1 MRRVLLV
8 ALVLV
13 VVLGVLLARGRGPRP
28 AVVELAPVA
37 RRAVFQSFVSASG
50 EIVAAR
56 YADIGSNVM
65 GRLAELRVA
74 EGDRVAAGQ
83 VLALID
89 PVQARSEK
97 EAVLALLRSLGAEAR
112 AAEAR
117 ELDAVRARDR
127 ARELAAQGLLP
138 QSELDSALAAADAAG
153 ASRRAAE
160 DRVAQA
166 QAQLRKAEDALSK
179 TAITSPMAG
188 VVTRLAVREGEM
200 VVVGVQNQ
208 PGTILMTISDLAQ
221 IDAEVKVAEAD
232 VLRLRVGQKAEVTLE
247 AQPGQSFGGEV
258 VQIGASALPVTG
270 VAAAARE
277 FRLVVRLQ
285 APANALKPG
294 LTCDARILADEQRD
308 VLAVPLQAVVLRSAG
323 SGEKTGLFA
332 VQDGRARFAPVEAGL
347 IGGLEMSVKGVP
359 EGTTVV
365 AGPFQALRELK
376 DGDRV
381 TSK

>member
-1 MRRVLLV
+1 MC
-8 ALVLV
+8 
-13 VVLGVLLARGRGPRP
+13 
-28 AVVELAPVA
+28 
-37 RRAVFQSFVSASG
+37 
-50 EIVAAR
+50 I
-56 YADIGSNVM
+56 
-65 GRLAELRVA
+65 
-74 EGDRVAAGQ
+74 
-83 VLALID
+83 
-89 PVQARSEK
+89 
-97 EAVLALLRSLGAEAR
+97 
-112 AAEAR
+112 
-117 ELDAVRARDR
+117 RD
-127 ARELAAQGLLP
+127 
-138 QSELDSALAAADAAG
+138 S
-153 ASRRAAE
+153 
-160 DRVAQA
+160 
-166 QAQLRKAEDALSK
+166 SK